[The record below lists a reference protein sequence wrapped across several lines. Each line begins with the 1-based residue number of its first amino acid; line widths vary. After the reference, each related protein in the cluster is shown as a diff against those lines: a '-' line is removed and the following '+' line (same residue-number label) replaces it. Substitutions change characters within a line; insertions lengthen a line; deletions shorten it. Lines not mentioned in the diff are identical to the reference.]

1 MVRLELPAV
10 LVARRITS
18 TFHVSL
24 IKLHIL
30 NNNERFPHHDV
41 LMHYDFGQEA
51 EEEWFIDE
59 IIAHQWHETSLE
71 LQVRWSLGDT
81 TWEPL
86 ANYKQLKALDTY
98 LELWGVTSPKALPRR
113 I

>member
-1 MVRLELPAV
+1 M
-10 LVARRITS
+10 
-18 TFHVSL
+18 FHASL

-30 NNNERFPHHDV
+30 NDDERFPHHNV
-41 LMHYDFGQEA
+41 LKHYDFGQEA
-51 EEEWFIDE
+51 KEEWFVDE
-59 IIAHQWHETSLE
+59 IIAHWWHEASLD

-86 ANYKQLKALDTY
+86 ASCKQLEALDMY
-98 LELWGVTSPKALPRR
+98 LELRGVNSPKALTRC

>member
-1 MVRLELPAV
+1 MP
-10 LVARRITS
+10 

-24 IKLHIL
+24 IKPHIP
-30 NNNERFPHHDV
+30 NNDERFPHHDV
-41 LMHYDFGQEA
+41 LKHYDFGQEA

-59 IIAHQWHETSLE
+59 IIAHRWQEASLE

-86 ANYKQLKALDTY
+86 ANCKQLEALDAY
-98 LELWGVTSPKALPRR
+98 LELRGVTSPKALPRR